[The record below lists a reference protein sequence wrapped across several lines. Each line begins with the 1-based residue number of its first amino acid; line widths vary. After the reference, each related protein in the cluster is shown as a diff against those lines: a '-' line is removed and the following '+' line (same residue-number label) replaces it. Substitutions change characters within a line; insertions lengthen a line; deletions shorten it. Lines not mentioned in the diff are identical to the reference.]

1 MIGDAHR
8 LAAARAAWGLVDG
21 QTPERIQKLTE
32 LGEAQ
37 SRLNRQ
43 TSSWLQRE
51 PSRAELLEA
60 QITVSGLQKLLRD
73 LLAMQGS
80 TPDAAA

>member
-1 MIGDAHR
+1 MIGDQHR
-8 LAAARAAWGLVDG
+8 LASARAAWGMVDG
-21 QTPERIQKLTE
+21 QTPERIEKMTE

-73 LLAMQGS
+73 LLAIQGS